1 MEAGRVAITCNART
15 SIVTVSYV
23 TVTAHF
29 INDDWQLVSLVLQTR
44 AMYESHTG
52 ANVADLL
59 KRVAE
64 EWHLNDKDLALVTD
78 YAANM
83 VVAAQLGG
91 LVHVR

>member
-1 MEAGRVAITCNART
+1 MRTECTERPERTIHTCARA
-15 SIVTVSYV
+15 V
-23 TVTAHF
+23 
-29 INDDWQLVSLVLQTR
+29 WQLVSLVLQTR

-64 EWHLNDKDLALVTD
+64 EWHLNDVVLVTD
-78 YAANM
+78 NAANM